1 MNWTYNFRIVPEI
14 AISIGIAAAFPL
26 LQALIGIT
34 GLADITP
41 DWWGGVLAGSIKAAA
56 GAILALLTRGGFQMP
71 GVTKEEDAANNG
83 PVGPA

>member
-14 AISIGIAAAFPL
+14 LISIAIATAFPL
-26 LQALIGIT
+26 LQALASIT

-41 DWWGGVLAGSIKAAA
+41 DWWGGVLAGMLKAGV